1 MDSYGDGLDELPAL
15 RNVADKARRAVDLVM
30 DFRVESFQVERHSAT
45 GDFAVAIRELADAV
59 QELDDT
65 DA

>member
-15 RNVADKARRAVDLVM
+15 RNVADKARTVVGRWSL
-30 DFRVESFQVERHSAT
+30 FERH
-45 GDFAVAIRELADAV
+45 IELADLGPALAELREAL